1 MGAYNHLPNDIKIGN
16 FVMMGSDVYIVGN
29 AENHE
34 FSRTDIPMC
43 QQGKRPSKPT
53 VIEDD
58 CWIGAKVIM
67 TSGRTVAKGS
77 IVAAGTV
84 LTKDFEEYSIVGG
97 NPAILIRKRK
107 Q

>member
-1 MGAYNHLPNDIKIGN
+1 
-16 FVMMGSDVYIVGN
+16 MMGPDIYIVGN

-43 QQGKRPSKPT
+43 HQGKRQTKST

-67 TSGRTVAKGS
+67 TAGRKVAKGKHCCS
-77 IVAAGTV
+77 RSCV
-84 LTKDFEEYSIVGG
+84 D
-97 NPAILIRKRK
+97 KRL
-107 Q
+107 